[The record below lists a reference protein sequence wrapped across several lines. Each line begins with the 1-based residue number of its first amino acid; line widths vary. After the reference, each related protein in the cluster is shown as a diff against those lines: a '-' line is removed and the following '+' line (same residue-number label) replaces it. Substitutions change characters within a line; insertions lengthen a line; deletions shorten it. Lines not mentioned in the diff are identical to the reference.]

1 MTEED
6 TFNALRKP
14 TIFEMMSLVIKR
26 NRETGYMPTEEWH
39 KFMKN
44 YGWTS
49 DEYNKM
55 MNKHFNEYYS
65 KYLK

>member
-26 NRETGYMPTEEWH
+26 NRETGLYANGRMA
-39 KFMKN
+39 
-44 YGWTS
+44 
-49 DEYNKM
+49 
-55 MNKHFNEYYS
+55 
-65 KYLK
+65 